1 MDRSTRIV
9 VNTIASYARIAV
21 ATGAGFVALPLA
33 LRRLGATDF
42 GIFSVIA
49 GSLTAL
55 LFINGALTGGAL
67 RHMAYS
73 LGEGSTEEAGQW
85 FSASLVIHALLA
97 LSVFAGALLLSHWVI
112 FSFLNLPQARLVAA
126 MWTYRVVA
134 LLLFM
139 SILSTPY
146 QALLMAKE
154 SFAALYL
161 MATAGSLFLIA
172 GVVSL
177 KMLPGDRLVWY
188 AAINAVSDGFVMVGP
203 VLYCL
208 LRYAECRQLSL
219 PTSGMKI
226 RQLLSFSG
234 WSLLGTLAVQIRYQG
249 PAILFNRF
257 FGTMANVA
265 NGIAMQV
272 NGFGMSVSNG
282 LLTATSPAIVKA
294 EAAGDRSE
302 MLFLS
307 NLCNKYAFVLL
318 WLFIGPV
325 LFEMTYCL
333 RLWLREVP
341 ADTVIFSTILLIIL
355 LIDMLTAGFRTSVQ
369 AEGRIALY
377 QAVIGVLLCIS
388 VPVGYLLLRLHLPAS
403 SVLWATAGGS
413 VLAGAGR
420 IWFVCKRIGLKT
432 ADWVNVVLRPC
443 IVTSVACC
451 LAMAGVQIAMKP
463 GFARVASLFL
473 LNSGI
478 VMLLTWAFASS
489 PAERSLLQTYVS
501 RLQEA
506 LFGSHRSLAFATRG
520 EQAVNT
526 PAPASMN
533 LTPTNLTPTNS
544 DQSMEGECQQRAPS
558 EKVSILMLTHNARRY
573 VELSI
578 RSLVRCTRGVNYE
591 LVVVDNASEAPTKN
605 LVKRLQREGLIRH
618 LTLLEY
624 NSFFAKGN
632 NIAAQNTA
640 PDSTHLL
647 LLNSDVEIRD
657 PRWLSNLLMA
667 HKPGITAYGVM
678 DGPLRVDGYCL
689 LVDAALYRERGLDE
703 AHEFFWAVTKFQA
716 ALLAR
721 GYSVQ
726 GYAEHERY
734 LHHFGGKS
742 GNDFKT
748 AKGLFLSQE
757 ELAECF
763 QGRTIRVLDPGA
775 DGSIPRRPRKNLL
788 HRGVAR
794 VQRLLA

>member
-1 MDRSTRIV
+1 VDRSTRIV
-9 VNTIASYARIAV
+9 VNTVASYARIAV
-21 ATGAGFVALPLA
+21 AAGAGFVTLPLA
-33 LRRLGATDF
+33 LRNLGATDF

-55 LFINGALTGGAL
+55 LFINGALTGGAQ

-73 LGEGSTEEAGQW
+73 LGEGSTEETGQW
-85 FSASLVIHALLA
+85 FSASLVIHGLLA
-97 LSVFAGALLLSHWVI
+97 LSVLAGALLLSHWVI
-112 FSFLNLPQARLVAA
+112 YSFLSLSQARLGAA

-134 LLLFM
+134 VLLFM
-139 SILSTPY
+139 SIVSTPY

-161 MATAGSLFLIA
+161 MATAGSLFLII
-172 GVVSL
+172 GVISL
-177 KMLPGDRLVWY
+177 TALPGDRLVWY

-208 LRYAECRQLSL
+208 ARYAECRQLSF

-226 RQLLSFSG
+226 RRLLSFSG
-234 WSLLGTLAVQIRYQG
+234 WNLLGTLAVQIRYQG

-272 NGFGMSVSNG
+272 NGFGSSVSNG

-294 EAAGDRSE
+294 EASGDRSE

-333 RLWLREVP
+333 RLWLREIP

-355 LIDMLTAGFRTSVQ
+355 LIDMLTAGFRAAVQ

-388 VPVGYLLLRLHLPAS
+388 VPVGYLLLRLHMPAS
-403 SVLWATAGGS
+403 SVLWATACGS

-420 IWFVCKRIGLKT
+420 IWFLCKRIGLK
-432 ADWVNVVLRPC
+432 AAGWVNGVLRPC
-443 IVTSVACC
+443 FMTSVACC
-451 LAMAGVQIAMKP
+451 LGMGAVLISLKP
-463 GFARVASLFL
+463 GALRLASLYL

-478 VMLLTWAFASS
+478 VIILTWAFASS
-489 PAERSLLQTYVS
+489 HAERTLRQMYVS

-506 LFGSHRSLAFATRG
+506 LSESRRSLAFATRRQ
-520 EQAVNT
+520 QAVNVSA
-526 PAPASMN
+526 PAPMN
-533 LTPTNLTPTNS
+533 L
-544 DQSMEGECQQRAPS
+544 DQSMEGERPQPAPF
-558 EKVSILMLTHNARRY
+558 EKVSILMLTHNAPRY

-578 RSLVRCTRGVNYE
+578 RSLVRCTRDVDYE
-591 LVVVDNASEAPTKN
+591 LVVVDNASESPTKD
-605 LVKRLQREGLIRH
+605 LLKRLQHEGLIQH
-618 LTLLEY
+618 LALLGY
-624 NSFFAKGN
+624 NSFFARGN

-647 LLNSDVEIRD
+647 LLNSDVEIRN
-657 PRWLSNLLMA
+657 PHWLSNLLMA
-667 HKPGITAYGVM
+667 HKPGITAYGVEEN
-678 DGPLRVDGYCL
+678 PLRVDGYCL
-689 LVDAALYRERGLDE
+689 LVDATLYREHGLDE

-716 ALLAR
+716 ALLAQ

-757 ELAECF
+757 ELAEWF
-763 QGRTIRVLDPGA
+763 RGPTIRVLDPGA
-775 DGSIPRRPRKNLL
+775 DGSIPRRPPRNLL
-788 HRGVAR
+788 HRSVAL
-794 VQRLLA
+794 VQRLFA

>member
-1 MDRSTRIV
+1 M
-9 VNTIASYARIAV
+9 NTVASYARIAV
-21 ATGAGFVALPLA
+21 ATGAGFVTLPLA
-33 LRRLGATDF
+33 LRSLGATDF

-73 LGEGSTEEAGQW
+73 LGEGSTEEASQW
-85 FSASLVIHALLA
+85 FSASLVIHGLLA
-97 LSVFAGALLLSHWVI
+97 LSVLAGALLLSHWVVYG
-112 FSFLNLPQARLVAA
+112 FLNLPQARLGAA
-126 MWTYRVVA
+126 MWTYRVVV

-139 SILSTPY
+139 SIISTPY

-154 SFAALYL
+154 SFAALYV
-161 MATAGSLFLIA
+161 MATAGSLFLII
-172 GVVSL
+172 GVTSL
-177 KMLPGDRLVWY
+177 KALPGDRLVWY
-188 AAINAVSDGFVMVGP
+188 AAINAVSDCFVLAGP
-203 VLYCL
+203 VMYCL
-208 LRYAECRQLSL
+208 VRYAECRQLSF
-219 PTSGMKI
+219 PMSGMKI

-257 FGTMANVA
+257 IGTTANVA

-272 NGFGMSVSNG
+272 NGFGTSVSNG
-282 LLTATSPAIVKA
+282 LLTATSPTIVKA

-307 NLCNKYAFVLL
+307 NLCNKYGFVLL

-325 LFEMTYCL
+325 LFEMNYCL

-341 ADTVIFSTILLIIL
+341 ADTVIFSTILLISI

-377 QAVIGVLLCIS
+377 QAVIGALLCIS
-388 VPVGYLLLRLHLPAS
+388 VPVGYLLLRLHMPAS

-413 VLAGAGR
+413 VLVGAGR
-420 IWFVCKRIGLKT
+420 VWFLCKRIGLKA

-443 IVTSVACC
+443 VVISVACC
-451 LAMAGVQIAMKP
+451 LAMAAVQISMKP
-463 GFARVASLFL
+463 GFLRLASLFL

-478 VMLLTWAFASS
+478 VILLTWAFASS
-489 PAERSLLQTYVS
+489 HAERSLLQIYVS

-506 LFGSHRSLAFATRG
+506 LSGSRRAPALATRRQ
-520 EQAVNT
+520 QAVNASA
-526 PAPASMN
+526 PAPMN
-533 LTPTNLTPTNS
+533 LAPTNLAPSNL
-544 DQSMEGECQQRAPS
+544 DRPMEGERRQPARF
-558 EKVSILMLTHNARRY
+558 EKVSILMLTHNAPRY

-578 RSLVRCTRGVNYE
+578 RSLVQCTRGVNYE
-591 LVVVDNASEAPTKN
+591 LVVVDNASESRTKD
-605 LVKRLQREGLIRH
+605 LVKRLQREGLIQH
-618 LTLLEY
+618 LTLLGY
-624 NSFFAKGN
+624 NSFFARGN

-647 LLNSDVEIRD
+647 LLNSDVEIKD
-657 PRWLSNLLMA
+657 PYWLSNLLMA
-667 HKPGITAYGVM
+667 HKPGITAYGITAY
-678 DGPLRVDGYCL
+678 GGNLLRVDGYCL

-703 AHEFFWAVTKFQA
+703 AHEFFWSVTKFQA
-716 ALLAR
+716 ALLAQ

-748 AKGLFLSQE
+748 AKGLFLSQQ

-763 QGRTIRVLDPGA
+763 QGRTIRLLDLGA
-775 DGSIPRRPRKNLL
+775 DGSIPRPPRKNILY
-788 HRGVAR
+788 RGVAR